1 MFEKGDYIVYG
12 TTGVCQIED
21 ITTMDPLQ
29 TGTGRFFYVLVPSS
43 QKGGKIF
50 TPTDSTKNYMRKVL
64 NHDEAEQLIREI
76 PDIKELWIANEK
88 QREDLYKTCM
98 KSGDCRQWIRII
110 KTLYLRKLQ
119 RNAQGKRITAV
130 DEKYLRMAEDCLYS
144 ELSAALGL
152 PKEQMADY
160 IGERI
165 EELK

>member
-1 MFEKGDYIVYG
+1 
-12 TTGVCQIED
+12 
-21 ITTMDPLQ
+21 
-29 TGTGRFFYVLVPSS
+29 
-43 QKGGKIF
+43 
-50 TPTDSTKNYMRKVL
+50 
-64 NHDEAEQLIREI
+64 
-76 PDIKELWIANEK
+76 
-88 QREDLYKTCM
+88 M

-144 ELSAALGL
+144 ELSAALSL
-152 PKEQMADY
+152 PKEQMVDY